1 MTDQTFAQIQ
11 VIELTRLLEEV
22 GDDPVLGPQFRDR
35 LKEAETFL
43 KQAVEST
50 SPREL
55 KNRAS
60 ALVADRS

>member
-22 GDDPVLGPQFRDR
+22 GDDPVLGPQVRDR

-43 KQAVEST
+43 KQAVQST
-50 SPREL
+50 PPREL
-55 KNRAS
+55 ENRAS
-60 ALVADRS
+60 ALVADKS